1 MLYCIQCRELM
12 DAPCGIRRHET
23 RAPQTGDQV
32 LLFRGDSI
40 QAGILTSMLKE
51 ENLPFLREGRMG
63 AGLTTWAGEMME
75 SYSLYVPF
83 ERYDQA
89 SELAMV
95 LVSAPVENPED
106 PDTTD
111 ATK

>member
-1 MLYCIQCRELM
+1 
-12 DAPCGIRRHET
+12 
-23 RAPQTGDQV
+23 
-32 LLFRGDSI
+32 
-40 QAGILTSMLKE
+40 
-51 ENLPFLREGRMG
+51 
-63 AGLTTWAGEMME
+63 ME

-111 ATK
+111 AIK